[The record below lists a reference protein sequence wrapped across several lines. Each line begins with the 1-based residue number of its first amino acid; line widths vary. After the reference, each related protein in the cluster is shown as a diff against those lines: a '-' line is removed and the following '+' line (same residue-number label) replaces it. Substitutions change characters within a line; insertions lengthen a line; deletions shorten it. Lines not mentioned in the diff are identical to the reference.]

1 MQIFVK
7 TLTGKTITGKT
18 ITLKVASSDTIDNVK
33 DMIQDKEG
41 IPSDELRGGIMQQI
55 FVKTLTGKTITL
67 EVASSDTIDNVK
79 AMIQDKEGIPSDEQR
94 LIFAGKQLEDGRPL
108 ADYNVQKESTLH
120 LVLRLRGGIM
130 QHIFVIKTLT
140 YEACIRLCLK
150 NLSIPEASAF
160 LKEECSVLR
169 AAFCLDQ
176 FLLQPWLLTNF
187 ASYYGVSDAYTK
199 LRYLSYVMDVATPTT
214 DCLNVIFDLF
224 SPVKIKSNDTLSS
237 LEIMGKYLAETD
249 EYVSGSGRKSTVD
262 QSSYTIGYLKMK
274 SLVINIRNEIVS
286 DIEMHDKQVLPT
298 FVDLPCLSTCL
309 YTSQLSNRMRTFLAA
324 CPPVSL
330 SPPVTDLIVTTCD
343 FQKDLLDWNISP
355 VNDGFDA
362 KALFNM
368 YITKRIN
375 DKHLELLESCKLYKT
390 SDEFRIVISRL
401 PEYYMPVDKVLS
413 DTKGVWNKILEKHTR
428 PGYTYW
434 TKLKNVGNRLCC
446 NAKTYEDFGG
456 LIGVRHVRHLL
467 RYGHAVE
474 CRSAIHTFR
483 RYNFDALGVLLDM
496 I

>member
-1 MQIFVK
+1 
-7 TLTGKTITGKT
+7 
-18 ITLKVASSDTIDNVK
+18 
-33 DMIQDKEG
+33 
-41 IPSDELRGGIMQQI
+41 
-55 FVKTLTGKTITL
+55 
-67 EVASSDTIDNVK
+67 
-79 AMIQDKEGIPSDEQR
+79 
-94 LIFAGKQLEDGRPL
+94 
-108 ADYNVQKESTLH
+108 
-120 LVLRLRGGIM
+120 
-130 QHIFVIKTLT
+130 
-140 YEACIRLCLK
+140 
-150 NLSIPEASAF
+150 ASAF
-160 LKEECSVLR
+160 LKDECSVLR

-176 FLLQPWLLTNF
+176 FLLQPEEELLNKKTSPVVDDHGVYEKPTKTHSYSHMSEITAYDLVLEAAMKALHFNQKNLRLHGKWRWLLTNF

-375 DKHLELLESCKLYKT
+375 DKSLELLESCKLYKT

-434 TKLKNVGNRLCC
+434 TKLKNEGNRLCC

-483 RYNFDALGVLLDM
+483 RYDFDALDEKERENLARIYSYINHLIEFKDKRSGFSSAKHHKLPNILTQKFNDM
-496 I
+496 FANTV

>member
-1 MQIFVK
+1 MSE
-7 TLTGKTITGKT
+7 IT
-18 ITLKVASSDTIDNVK
+18 AYD
-33 DMIQDKEG
+33 
-41 IPSDELRGGIMQQI
+41 
-55 FVKTLTGKTITL
+55 
-67 EVASSDTIDNVK
+67 
-79 AMIQDKEGIPSDEQR
+79 
-94 LIFAGKQLEDGRPL
+94 
-108 ADYNVQKESTLH
+108 
-120 LVLRLRGGIM
+120 LVL
-130 QHIFVIKTLT
+130 
-140 YEACIRLCLK
+140 EAAMKALHFNQK
-150 NLSIPEASAF
+150 NLR
-160 LKEECSVLR
+160 LHGKWR
-169 AAFCLDQ
+169 
-176 FLLQPWLLTNF
+176 WLLTNF

-237 LEIMGKYLAETD
+237 LEIMGKYLTETD
-249 EYVSGSGRKSTVD
+249 EYVSGSGRKSMVD

-375 DKHLELLESCKLYKT
+375 DKSLELLESCKLYKT
-390 SDEFRIVISRL
+390 LDEFRIVISRL

-413 DTKGVWNKILEKHTR
+413 DTKGDEKERENLACIYSYINHFIEFKDKRSGFSSAKHHKLPNILTQKFNEMFANTVSERLADDKRDLLINYVLVLTLFVDDFKTR
-428 PGYTYW
+428 ILW
-434 TKLKNVGNRLCC
+434 
-446 NAKTYEDFGG
+446 
-456 LIGVRHVRHLL
+456 H
-467 RYGHAVE
+467 
-474 CRSAIHTFR
+474 S
-483 RYNFDALGVLLDM
+483 
-496 I
+496 